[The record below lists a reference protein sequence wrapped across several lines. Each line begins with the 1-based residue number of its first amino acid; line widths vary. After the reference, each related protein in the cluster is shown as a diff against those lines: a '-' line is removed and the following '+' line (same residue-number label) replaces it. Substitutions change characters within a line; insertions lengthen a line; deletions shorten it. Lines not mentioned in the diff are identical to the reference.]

1 MANNWGNSLQPAGTG
16 QGNTLGTMFGEAMNV
31 AQQTGLD
38 QQIAGAAMGMVA
50 GPLGNED
57 QLGKIYHLFAA
68 HPNEVSTFFLH
79 HLNER
84 NQPVFIAEL
93 ANLIATIVRK
103 EMYEFFS
110 SDMVQTQFINK
121 EKATDL
127 GYSTITQENI
137 DMILANMVPI
147 QQILQEIQEADAQ
160 AMQIVQQAK
169 FQALTLEEQ
178 QKHRQELWQAQQ
190 QQQQWQ
196 QQQQTMMPPQRPS
209 LLKNMFKLGAV
220 VGAGAVGGQGAQQV
234 ANNLLIEQPNQYNQ
248 QMYGQQ
254 PGYGQVP
261 MQGQPP
267 QQGYNVGTGQPY

>member
-1 MANNWGNSLQPAGTG
+1 MANNWGNSLQPSGTG

-38 QQIAGAAMGMVA
+38 QQIAGAAMGMVG

-79 HLNER
+79 HLNDR

-93 ANLIATIVRK
+93 ANLITTIVRK
-103 EMYEFFS
+103 ELFAFFN
-110 SDMVQTQFINK
+110 SDLTTTNFINA
-121 EKATDL
+121 EKAL
-127 GYSTITQENI
+127 EAGYSTITDENI
-137 DMILANMVPI
+137 DMIIANMVPL
-147 QQILQEIQEADAQ
+147 QQIAQEIQQADAQ

-169 FQALTLEEQ
+169 FQALSLEEQ
-178 QKHRQELWQAQQ
+178 QRHREQLWQAQQ
-190 QQQQWQ
+190 QQQQWN

-209 LLKNMFKLGAV
+209 LLKNLFKLGTVTA
-220 VGAGAVGGQGAQQV
+220 AGAVGGAGAQQV
-234 ANNLLIEQPNQYNQ
+234 ATNLMIDQPNQYNQ